1 MKRSIHLFLGRRFRP
16 LFVYYRFGSNKS
28 NVKYEGIREK
38 IDENE
43 ARLYFDQWIKS
54 LW

>member
-1 MKRSIHLFLGRRFRP
+1 MNRISIRFLSGRCRSLLIYSRSI
-16 LFVYYRFGSNKS
+16 SNKS

-38 IDENE
+38 FDENE
-43 ARLYFDQWIKS
+43 ARLYFDKWIKS